1 MTNFLKKEIEFNKKD
16 KLFLLLG
23 FLFETI
29 SILVVFYLKR
39 ELDILSIICSYC
51 GILSLVL
58 SASGKISNSLF
69 GIIQILCYMF
79 AVSIPN
85 RLYGEIFKG
94 CYGLILTF
102 IGIFIWLK
110 KYDNGRIK
118 TKNMNKKMYLIALLM
133 ALIIFIISFFA
144 FIYFNDGRPLL
155 DSLMLSISLTA
166 NILNILKYSQSWL
179 IYIIINI
186 IGSIL
191 QVSVGNYITMP
202 LYIFGTLNAI
212 YGYVNWKQNFK

>member
-1 MTNFLKKEIEFNKKD
+1 MINFLKKEIEFNKKD
-16 KLFLLLG
+16 KLFLLFG

-29 SILVVFYLKR
+29 SVLAVFYLKK
-39 ELDILSIICSYC
+39 ELDVLSIICSYC

-69 GIIQILCYMF
+69 GIIQTLCYMF

-94 CYGLILTF
+94 CYGLILIF

-118 TKNMNKKMYLIALLM
+118 TKNMNKKIYLIALLI
-133 ALIIFIISFFA
+133 ALVIFIISFFVFA
-144 FIYFNDGRPLL
+144 YFNDGRPLL

-191 QVSVGNYITMP
+191 QISVGNYITMP
-202 LYIFGTLNAI
+202 LYIFGALNAI
-212 YGYVNWKQNFK
+212 YGYINWKQNFK

>member
-1 MTNFLKKEIEFNKKD
+1 MINFLKKEIEFNKKD
-16 KLFLLLG
+16 KLFLLFG

-29 SILVVFYLKR
+29 SVLAVFYLKK
-39 ELDILSIICSYC
+39 ELDVLSIICSYC

-69 GIIQILCYMF
+69 GIIQTLCYMF

-94 CYGLILTF
+94 CYGLILIF

-118 TKNMNKKMYLIALLM
+118 TKNMNKKIYLIALLI
-133 ALIIFIISFFA
+133 ALVIFIISFFA
-144 FIYFNDGRPLL
+144 FVYFNDGRPLL

-191 QVSVGNYITMP
+191 QISVGNYITMP
-202 LYIFGTLNAI
+202 LYIFGALNAI
-212 YGYVNWKQNFK
+212 YGYINWKQNFK